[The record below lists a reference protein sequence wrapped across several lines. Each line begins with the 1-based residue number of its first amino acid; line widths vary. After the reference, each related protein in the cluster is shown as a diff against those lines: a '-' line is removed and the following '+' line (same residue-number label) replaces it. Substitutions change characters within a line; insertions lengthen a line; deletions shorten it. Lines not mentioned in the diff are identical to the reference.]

1 MVDKIMKKL
10 VLCAVLFAGSSNSF
24 AADKLTLMLDWFVNP
39 DHGALI
45 IAEQRGL
52 FADQGLEIE
61 IQEPA
66 DPSLP
71 PKLVAAGQTDLAV
84 SYQPQLIQDVVE
96 ELPLVRVSTLIATP
110 LNTLMVL
117 ADSDVK
123 TLADMKGKTI
133 GTAISGGVGEATIGV
148 MLGNSGVSMEDVKVI
163 NVGWALA
170 SSLAAKKVDAIYGG
184 YRNFEMHQLAAEG
197 FTGRAFYLE
206 EEGVPPYDELVVVAN
221 RDQYDPQVIAR
232 FNRAL
237 ELATQYIVN
246 HPTDAWDLFKT
257 YKAAEDLDSDLNR
270 NAWKDTLTRFALRPA
285 AVDIA
290 RYQRYSQ
297 FLFDE
302 GVIATM
308 PDTAN
313 YLR

>member
-1 MVDKIMKKL
+1 MKKL
-10 VLCAVLFAGSSNSF
+10 LLSAALIAASGSSF
-24 AADKLTLMLDWFVNP
+24 ATEKVSLMLDWFVNP
-39 DHGALI
+39 DHGAII

-52 FADQGLEIE
+52 FKEQGLEVE

-66 DPSLP
+66 DPSMP
-71 PKLVAAGQTDLAV
+71 PKLVAAGKTNLAV
-84 SYQPQLIQDVVE
+84 TYQPQLIQDVVE
-96 ELPLVRVSTLIATP
+96 ELPPVRVSTLIGTP

-117 ADSDVK
+117 EDGPIK

-133 GTAISGGVGEATIGV
+133 GTAISGGLGEATIGV
-148 MLGNSGVSMEDVKVI
+148 MLKNSGVSMDDVKVI
-163 NVGWALA
+163 NVGWALS

-184 YRNFEMHQLAAEG
+184 YRNFEMHQLAFEG
-197 FTGRAFYLE
+197 FKGKAFYLE

-221 RDQYDPQVIAR
+221 RDKYNADIADK

-246 HPTDAWDLFKT
+246 HPEEAWESFKT
-257 YKAAEDLDSDLNR
+257 YKSAEDLDTDLNR

-285 AVDIA
+285 AVDPA
-290 RYQRYSQ
+290 RYTRYSE
-297 FLFDE
+297 FLKNT
-302 GVIATM
+302 GIIKTI
-308 PDTAN
+308 PDTKD

>member
-1 MVDKIMKKL
+1 MKKY
-10 VLCAVLFAGSSNSF
+10 VLGTAFLAVSMSAA
-24 AADKLTLMLDWFVNP
+24 AADRITVMLDWFVNP
-39 DHGALI
+39 DHGALV

-52 FADQGLEIE
+52 FAEQGLEVIM
-61 IQEPA
+61 QEPA
-66 DPSLP
+66 DPSMP

-84 SYQPQLIQDVVE
+84 TYQPQLIQDVVE

-117 ADSDVK
+117 ADSGIES
-123 TLADMKGKTI
+123 LADLKGKTI

-148 MLGNSGVSMEDVKVI
+148 MLANSGVSLDDVNVI
-163 NVGWALA
+163 NVGWALS

-197 FTGRAFYLE
+197 FQGKAFYLE

-221 RDQYDPQVIAR
+221 RDKYDSALMSR

-246 HPTDAWDLFKT
+246 HPDEAWQQFKN
-257 YKAAEDLDSDLNR
+257 YKSAEDLDTELNR
-270 NAWKDTLTRFALRPA
+270 KAWKDTLTRFALRPA
-285 AVDIA
+285 AVDNA
-290 RYQRYSQ
+290 RYERYS
-297 FLFDE
+297 D
-302 GVIATM
+302 
-308 PDTAN
+308 
-313 YLR
+313 